1 MKLIALV
8 GPAGCGKSTV
18 AKILAQEFA
27 YKRIKFSQPLKDM
40 LLALGLTE
48 AHTEGHL
55 KHTPCDLLGGKT
67 PRYAMQTLG
76 TEWARDSMDKNFWA
90 NIWRTRVQEH
100 RCERHLNRH
109 SRWRSVVTEDCR
121 FENEAKLVRELGG
134 EIWVIERPSYSY
146 TGHSSETEMADIKS
160 DLIIKNQ
167 GSVEELRVMVRGV
180 LGRSEPSWSEAGE
193 EGLHKGMC

>member
-48 AHTEGHL
+48 AHTEGSL
-55 KHTPCDLLGGKT
+55 KSIPCDLLGGKT

-76 TEWARDSMDKNFWA
+76 TEWARDIMGKNFWA
-90 NIWRTRVQEH
+90 NIWRTRVQKH
-100 RCERHLNRH
+100 TRGIQG
-109 SRWRSVVTEDCR
+109 RSVVTEDCR

-146 TGHSSETEMADIKS
+146 TGHSSETEMSDIDG

-167 GSVEELRVMVRGV
+167 GNIEELKVMVRGV
-180 LGRSEPSWSEAGE
+180 LGRCEPSWYEAGE
-193 EGLHKGMC
+193 EGLHKGIC

>member
-67 PRYAMQTLG
+67 LRYAMQTLG
-76 TEWARDSMDKNFWA
+76 TEWERDSMDKNFWA
-90 NIWRTRVQEH
+90 NIWRTRGQEH

-167 GSVEELRVMVRGV
+167 GSVEELKVMVRGV

>member
-18 AKILAQEFA
+18 AKILSQEFL

-48 AHTEGHL
+48 AHTEGSL
-55 KHTPCDLLGGKT
+55 KSIPCDLLGGKT

-76 TEWARDSMDKNFWA
+76 TEWARDIMGKNFWA
-90 NIWRTRVQEH
+90 NIWRTRVQKH
-100 RCERHLNRH
+100 TRGIQG
-109 SRWRSVVTEDCR
+109 RSVVTEDCR

-167 GSVEELRVMVRGV
+167 GSVEELKVMVRGV